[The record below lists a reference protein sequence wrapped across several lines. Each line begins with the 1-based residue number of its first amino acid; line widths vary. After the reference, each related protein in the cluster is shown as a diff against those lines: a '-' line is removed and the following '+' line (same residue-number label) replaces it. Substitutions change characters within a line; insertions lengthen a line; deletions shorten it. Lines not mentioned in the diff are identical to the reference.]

1 MAGAAKRVAGGA
13 AWALV
18 GQVVALGCG
27 LWATRFLIHG
37 LGPDTYAVLVLLIG
51 VQGGVLGMLGN
62 SINTAILVLL
72 AGEDVGLMRRRS
84 RALALWSLSAASV
97 AVAVALAL
105 GSAGVG
111 GLFWK
116 DPASLALW
124 RAILPWA
131 ALAWAGQLLCAG
143 LWAAQR
149 ARLRMA
155 QAEMQQALGQAL
167 VTLSGPV
174 GLMAGAS
181 LPSVVMAQALCW
193 SVLLLGSWSWERALP
208 ESLDLR
214 PRLDRD
220 VLAEAWHIVAW
231 TLLTLAGSAV
241 FTYGD
246 RFFSLQA
253 GPRELSA
260 YGIATSLT
268 IRIPSAMGMMGPLAL
283 PILAA
288 ARRDLARAAQ
298 LQRLFL
304 AINLLVATAACLPLA
319 AGGAALIGAWVG
331 PDVQALAEHWM
342 LLLSLA
348 CFFFCLAQAM
358 NTALVGLGMV
368 PQTALIALLGA
379 GVGVACGFYASQ
391 HGQPGS
397 AWMALSGQ
405 ATAAILG
412 ACLLERRVLGRGGLG
427 WVLTLLPFL
436 LAAGLGAWLLR
447 GLGFPEWLGPGLLGH
462 LACFALAGAAV
473 MGLGLAAETVPAR
486 RAGRESLWGHARAL
500 ARRSPDRS

>member
-13 AWALV
+13 VWAML
-18 GQVVALGCG
+18 GQVAALGLG
-27 LWATRFLIHG
+27 LWATRYLKNG
-37 LGPDTYAVLVLLIG
+37 LGLDRYAVLVLLVG

-72 AGEDVGLMRRRS
+72 AGDDHATVQRRG
-84 RALALWSLSAASV
+84 RALALWSLSAAV
-97 AVAVALAL
+97 LAAAAALAL
-105 GSAGVG
+105 GTAAVG
-111 GLFWK
+111 GLFWS
-116 DPASLALW
+116 DPASLAAW
-124 RAILPWA
+124 RAVMPWA
-131 ALAWAGQLLCAG
+131 ALAWSAQLLCAG

-167 VTLSGPV
+167 VTLAGPA
-174 GLMAGAS
+174 GLMLGAD
-181 LPSVVMAQALCW
+181 LASVVLAQALGW
-193 SVLLLGSWSWERALP
+193 AALLAASFAWERSKP
-208 ESLDLR
+208 DRLDLR
-214 PRLDRD
+214 PRLDPA
-220 VLAEAWHIVAW
+220 VLGEAWHIVGW
-231 TLLTLAGSAV
+231 TVLTLAGSAV

-246 RFFSLQA
+246 RFLSLQI

-283 PILAA
+283 PVLAA
-288 ARRDLARAAQ
+288 ARRDLARAAE

-304 AINLLVATAACLPLA
+304 AINLLAATAACLPLA
-319 AGGAALIGAWVG
+319 AGGAALLGAWVG
-331 PDVQALAEHWM
+331 PDVQAAAEHWM

-348 CFFFCLAQAM
+348 CFFFCLSQAM
-358 NTALVGLGMV
+358 NTALVGFGMV

-379 GVGVACGFYASQ
+379 GVGVGCGFYASR

-405 ATAAILG
+405 ATAAVLG

-427 WVLTLLPFL
+427 WLLTLLPFL

-447 GLGFPEWLGPGLLGH
+447 RLGFPEWLGPGLLGH

-473 MGLGLAAETVPAR
+473 LGLGLAAETLLAR
-486 RAGRESLWGHARAL
+486 RAGRESLWGHALAL
-500 ARRSPDRS
+500 AGRAPARP

>member
-1 MAGAAKRVAGGA
+1 
-13 AWALV
+13 
-18 GQVVALGCG
+18 
-27 LWATRFLIHG
+27 
-37 LGPDTYAVLVLLIG
+37 YAVLVLLVG
-51 VQGGVLGMLGN
+51 VQGGVLGVLGN

-72 AGEDVGLMRRRS
+72 AGDDMELVQRRS
-84 RALALWSLSAASV
+84 RALALWSLSAAAV
-97 AVAVALAL
+97 AVAVALVL
-105 GSAGVG
+105 GTAGVG
-111 GLFWK
+111 GVFWR

-124 RAILPWA
+124 QGVLPWA
-131 ALAWAGQLLCAG
+131 ALAWAGQLLSAG

-155 QAEMQQALGQAL
+155 QAEMQQAMGQAL

-174 GLMAGAS
+174 GLMLGAS
-181 LPSVVMAQALCW
+181 LTSVVVAQALCW
-193 SVLLLGSWSWERALP
+193 SVLLLVSWLWERSMAVRV
-208 ESLDLR
+208 DLR
-214 PRLDRD
+214 PRLDA
-220 VLAEAWHIVAW
+220 VILGEAWHIVAW
-231 TLLTLAGSAV
+231 SMLTIAGSAV
-241 FTYGD
+241 YTYGD

-298 LQRLFL
+298 LQRLFIG
-304 AINLLVATAACLPLA
+304 INLLAATAACLPLA

-331 PDVQALAEHWM
+331 PDVQASAEHWM
-342 LLLSLA
+342 LVLSLA
-348 CFFFCLAQAM
+348 CFFFCLSQAM
-358 NTALVGLGMV
+358 TTALVGFGMV
-368 PQTALIALLGA
+368 PQTALIAVVGA
-379 GVGVACGFYASQ
+379 AVGVGCGFYASQ

-397 AWMALSGQ
+397 AWMALGGQ

-436 LAAGLGAWLLR
+436 AAAALGAWLLR
-447 GLGFPEWLGPGLLGH
+447 WLGFPGWLGPGLIGH
-462 LACFALAGAAV
+462 LACFALAGGAV
-473 MGLGLAAETVPAR
+473 LGLGLAAEAGLAR
-486 RAGRESLWGHARAL
+486 KAGRESLWGHALAL
-500 ARRSPDRS
+500 AGRAPSAA

>member
-1 MAGAAKRVAGGA
+1 MAGAARRVAGGA
-13 AWALV
+13 AWAML
-18 GQVVALGCG
+18 GQVVALGLG
-27 LWATRFLIHG
+27 LWSTRYLKNG
-37 LGPDTYAVLVLLIG
+37 LGFDAFAVLVLLVG

-72 AGEDVGLMRRRS
+72 AGDEIALVQRRS
-84 RALALWSLSAASV
+84 RALALWSVSAAVASV
-97 AVAVALAL
+97 LVALVL

-124 RAILPWA
+124 QAILPWA

-167 VTLSGPV
+167 VTLSGPL
-174 GLMAGAS
+174 GLMLGAS

-193 SVLLLGSWSWERALP
+193 SVLLLASWGWERSMP
-208 ESLDLR
+208 GRLDLR
-214 PRLDRD
+214 PRLDPE
-220 VLAEAWHIVAW
+220 VLGEAWHIVAW
-231 TLLTLAGSAV
+231 TLLTIAGSAV

-298 LQRLFL
+298 LQRLFIG
-304 AINLLVATAACLPLA
+304 INLLAATAACLPLA
-319 AGGAALIGAWVG
+319 AGGAGLIGAWVG
-331 PDVQALAEHWM
+331 PDVQASAEHWM
-342 LLLSLA
+342 LVLSLA
-348 CFFFCLAQAM
+348 CFFFCLSQAM
-358 NTALVGLGMV
+358 TTALVGLGMV

-379 GVGVACGFYASQ
+379 GVGVGCGFYASQ

-397 AWMALSGQ
+397 AWMALGGQ

-427 WVLTLLPFL
+427 WLLTLLPFL
-436 LAAGLGAWLLR
+436 AAAGLGAWLLR
-447 GLGFPEWLGPGLLGH
+447 WLGFPGWLGPGLIGH
-462 LACFALAGAAV
+462 LACFALAGGV
-473 MGLGLAAETVPAR
+473 VLGLGLAAEAGLAR
-486 RAGRESLWGHARAL
+486 KAGRESLWGHVLAL
-500 ARRSPDRS
+500 AGRAPNAA